1 MGMKKQFALGVIA
14 LMLAQFPALPS
25 QAEFCE
31 GDLCEVTFNY
41 SGEIVAWQV
50 PAGVRQINF
59 ELAGASGGRGGQ
71 GGKVTG
77 SLTDLPGTLH
87 FAVGGIGKIGSQ
99 VAGGFNGG
107 GIAGGFRTNEGS
119 GGGASDI
126 RFGLELSDR
135 VVVAGGGG
143 GGGGFSG
150 APGGPGGGLE
160 AAGGQSG
167 QGGGGLGGTQTQG
180 GAAGLSNGGSE
191 ATVGQFGI
199 GGAGGSASNAGGGG
213 GGGGWYGGGGG
224 GADQD
229 NCCTDGGGGGGG
241 SSYADFNHTLDIVH
255 EAGVQLGDGYIR
267 LSYQKE
273 QSLLGFSGG
282 QQGQAIEFVLEL
294 TLPQTLSAADFD
306 LAGLACT
313 DLEFVD
319 QFEIQ
324 RVIATGCEHGFQQLG
339 ILESRVGGAGDGQVI
354 AGVLFDA
361 LAPEISWEIAE
372 VDHLSRTAAV
382 TYSLSEGEISP
393 ETLNIS
399 GCESVLVTAD
409 RIELS
414 NCNLANVE
422 VSIFASSIS
431 DVFGNL
437 GPDSDQTLSI
447 ELDLVKPV
455 VSFVNLVTDR
465 ATGSHQVEVSLSEP
479 ANLDLS
485 QVVLVADQICDPQFE
500 VLSTGYIFFGS
511 CGTGNYQYLIPKDS
525 VTDQVGNLGPSSDT
539 LFSFSIEEPVQE
551 VIEEEEAVTPEPQDP
566 EPQDPEPPIVS
577 QPETTQPEE
586 EPETHEPEAQEPE
599 AQEPE
604 TQQPEVTEPV
614 SSAPVFQEPVAPP
627 TAQQPASEPE
637 VIAPEEELSDEP
649 DQSPVLVESPPTLA
663 ESENESS
670 VSEISEP
677 ALDLSA
683 AIENSQAQL
692 PENDKVGLN
701 DSTLVRE
708 PTDAEKLSLPI
719 QEPEELAQP
728 VFAPVVAE
736 AEPATPALPN
746 LWWLGVLG
754 VVAVGLSGLFGYRL
768 IGK

>member
-14 LMLAQFPALPS
+14 IMLAQFPALPS
-25 QAEFCE
+25 QAESCE

-77 SLTDLPGTLH
+77 SLTDLPETLY

-191 ATVGQFGI
+191 ATAGQFGI
-199 GGAGGSASNAGGGG
+199 GGSGGSASNAGGGG

-241 SSYADFNHTLDIVH
+241 SSYADVNHTLDIVH

-282 QQGQAIEFVLEL
+282 QQGQSIEFVLEL

-324 RVIATGCEHGFQQLG
+324 RVLATGCEHGFQQLG
-339 ILESRVGGAGDGQVI
+339 ILESRVGGAGDGQVT
-354 AGVLFDA
+354 AGVQFDA

-372 VDHLSRTAAV
+372 VDHLSRTAAIS
-382 TYSLSEGEISP
+382 YSLSEGEISP
-393 ETLNIS
+393 ETFNIS
-399 GCESVLVTAD
+399 GCESVLVTSD

-422 VSIFASSIS
+422 VSIFASSLS

-447 ELDLVKPV
+447 ELDLVKPE

-500 VLSTGYIFFGS
+500 VLKSGYLFFGS
-511 CGTGNYQYLIPKDS
+511 CGAGNYQYLIPKDS
-525 VTDQVGNLGPSSDT
+525 VTDQVGNQGPSSDT

-551 VIEEEEAVTPEPQDP
+551 VIEEEEIFTP

-586 EPETHEPEAQEPE
+586 EPETQEPE

-604 TQQPEVTEPV
+604 TQQPENLEPEIAEPVTSKPPSQETVAPPAVQQPITEPV
-614 SSAPVFQEPVAPP
+614 EVA
-627 TAQQPASEPE
+627 
-637 VIAPEEELSDEP
+637 APEEESTDAT
-649 DQSPVLVESPPTLA
+649 DQLPVLVEIPPAVVDPEIVELD
-663 ESENESS
+663 SE
-670 VSEISEP
+670 
-677 ALDLSA
+677 
-683 AIENSQAQL
+683 AIEQDSDL
-692 PENDKVGLN
+692 LGLVEITEIPSPEVASVGLS

-708 PTDAEKLSLPI
+708 LTDAEELSLPI
-719 QEPEELAQP
+719 EEPEELAQP
-728 VFAPVVAE
+728 VLAPVVAE
-736 AEPATPALPN
+736 FEPATPALPSI
-746 LWWLGVLG
+746 WWLGVLG

>member
-1 MGMKKQFALGVIA
+1 VGMKKQFALGVIA

-25 QAEFCE
+25 QAESCE

-50 PAGVRQINF
+50 PAGVNQINF

-77 SLTDLPGTLH
+77 SLTDLPETLY

-107 GIAGGFRTNEGS
+107 GTAGGFRTNEGS

-180 GAAGLSNGGSE
+180 GAAGLSNGGTE
-191 ATVGQFGI
+191 ATAGQFGI
-199 GGAGGSASNAGGGG
+199 GGAGGSVSNAGGGG

-241 SSYADFNHTLDIVH
+241 SSYADTNYTLDIVH

-282 QQGQAIEFVLEL
+282 QQGQSIEFVLEL
-294 TLPQTLSAADFD
+294 TLPQTLAATDFD
-306 LAGLACT
+306 LAGLSCT
-313 DLEFVD
+313 ELEFVD
-319 QFEIQ
+319 QSETQ
-324 RVIATGCEHGFQQLG
+324 RVIATGCEHGFQQLA
-339 ILESRVGGAGDGQVI
+339 ILHSTVGGSGDGQVI

-361 LAPEISWEIAE
+361 LAPEISWEIAA
-372 VDHLSRTAAV
+372 VDHLSRTASIN
-382 TYSLSEGEISP
+382 YSLTEGEISP
-393 ETLNIS
+393 ETLNVL
-399 GCESVLVTAD
+399 GCESVVVSSD
-409 RIELS
+409 RMELS
-414 NCNLANVE
+414 NCNSENVE
-422 VSIFASSIS
+422 VTVFAGSIS
-431 DVFGNL
+431 DAFGNL
-437 GPDSDQTLSI
+437 GPESDQTLSI
-447 ELDLVKPV
+447 ELDLVKPE

-485 QVVLVADQICDPQFE
+485 QVVLVADQACDAQFE
-500 VLSTGYIFFGS
+500 VLSTGYLFFGS
-511 CGTGNYQYLIPKDS
+511 CGSGSYQYLIPKDS
-525 VTDQVGNLGPSSDT
+525 VIDQVGNLGPSSDV

-551 VIEEEEAVTPEPQDP
+551 VIEEEASVTPEPQDP
-566 EPQDPEPPIVS
+566 ELPENS
-577 QPETTQPEE
+577 EPETVQPEE
-586 EPETHEPEAQEPE
+586 EPETQQPENL
-599 AQEPE
+599 EPE
-604 TQQPEVTEPV
+604 TTEPA
-614 SSAPVFQEPVAPP
+614 SSAPVFQEPVTPP
-627 TAQQPASEPE
+627 AAQQPASEPE
-637 VIAPEEELSDEP
+637 VITPEEDGSAELVE
-649 DQSPVLVESPPTLA
+649 SPVLVESPPARA
-663 ESENESS
+663 EPDNVSS
-670 VSEISEP
+670 VSEISESASELP
-677 ALDLSA
+677 A
-683 AIENSQAQL
+683 AIEISQAQV
-692 PENDKVGLN
+692 PEDDKVGLN
-701 DSTLVRE
+701 DSSLVRE
-708 PTDAEKLSLPI
+708 PTDAEKLSLPL

-728 VFAPVVAE
+728 VFAPVIPE
-736 AEPATPALPN
+736 AEPTAPALPN